1 MDKKTPIRKAI
12 HSSEYPAS
20 HWLTVLKSTQTADRR
35 WKKAVTALTSMGLR
49 VTPALI
55 HATGDEHPEVR
66 RGAAQA
72 LHKIGPGIIPFL
84 MKALKHENSVVREA
98 AARGLYGL
106 TSEAQVAI
114 PALIDA
120 LGDSDPMVRQWVATA
135 LQNLANHF
143 GSILKPA
150 VPALTRLLQDAD
162 AMVRQWAAHALGA
175 IGAEAYAASS
185 ALQTAL
191 KDEEPS
197 VREAAAQAIKEIKE
211 GQT

>member
-1 MDKKTPIRKAI
+1 MSKAPP
-12 HSSEYPAS
+12 SREYSAS
-20 HWLTVLKSTQTADRR
+20 HWLGVLKTTQTADRR

-49 VTPALI
+49 ITPALI

-72 LHKIGPGIIPFL
+72 LHKIGAGIIPFL
-84 MKALKHENSVVREA
+84 MKALKHENSAVREA

-106 TSEAQVAI
+106 AADAQTAI

-120 LGDSDPMVRQWVATA
+120 LGDADPLVRQWVATA

-150 VPALTRLLQDAD
+150 VPALTHLLKDAD
-162 AMVRQWAAHALGA
+162 ALVRQWAAHALGA
-175 IGAEAYAASS
+175 VGAEAHAASA
-185 ALQTAL
+185 ALKAAL
-191 KDEEPS
+191 KDDEPS
-197 VREAAAQAIKEIKE
+197 VQEAAAQAIKEIQE
-211 GQT
+211 GKS